1 MKRTGFFKLLSIVV
15 MGIIFWFSNQ
25 NGEESLKQSNFILE
39 YLKEILEVFNLDV
52 RKLAHFTIYLIL
64 GSCYFL
70 SFKTLDKRAATMSL
84 GLVFLY
90 ACTDEFHQGFIPGR
104 GPSFKDVLIDTFGG
118 FLGIISLLL
127 LRFLVPVRD
136 FKLKKIYTESEKV

>member
-1 MKRTGFFKLLSIVV
+1 MKRIVLFRFISIAT
-15 MGIIFWFSNQ
+15 MILIFWFSHQ
-25 NGEESLKQSNFILE
+25 NAEESLKQSNFILQ
-39 YLKEILEVFNLDV
+39 YLKEILKVFNLDV

-84 GLVFLY
+84 ALVFLY

-118 FLGIISLLL
+118 FLGITSLLL
-127 LRFLVPVRD
+127 LRTFY
-136 FKLKKIYTESEKV
+136 KKTYN